1 VRVTNSGQSS
11 RGPDPGRQAEPRSGA
26 PLFTFDA
33 SQRIR
38 SWNRA
43 AEELTGLDAS
53 EIVGRYCWEA
63 LCAHD
68 EDGGLVCHPGCSF
81 HRLLSEHWPVSPP
94 TLVIR
99 TATGTRRV
107 KVPMVVLDDRE
118 LFAGLMIDVGEA
130 EREPA
135 GDPGTPPSLTPRQQ
149 TVLGMLVDGKPARAI
164 AAELQLSEMT
174 VRNHIRAILRALGC
188 TSQLAAVAK
197 ARRLRLDL
205 PDADRREQLE
215 A

>member
-1 VRVTNSGQSS
+1 MC
-11 RGPDPGRQAEPRSGA
+11 
-26 PLFTFDA
+26 
-33 SQRIR
+33 

-43 AEELTGLDAS
+43 AEELTGIDAS
-53 EIVGRYCWEA
+53 EVVGRYCWEA

-81 HRLLSEHWPVSPP
+81 HRLLSEGWPVSPP

-107 KVPMVVLDDRE
+107 KVPMVVLDDRQ
-118 LFAGLMIDVGEA
+118 LFAGLMIDAGELVSPTA
-130 EREPA
+130 PT
-135 GDPGTPPSLTPRQQ
+135 GDPGTPPALTPRQQ
-149 TVLGMLVDGKPARAI
+149 TVLRMLVDGKPARAI

-205 PDADRREQLE
+205 PDVDRPERLR

>member
-1 VRVTNSGQSS
+1 M
-11 RGPDPGRQAEPRSGA
+11 
-26 PLFTFDA
+26 
-33 SQRIR
+33 
-38 SWNRA
+38 
-43 AEELTGLDAS
+43 TGIDAS
-53 EIVGRYCWEA
+53 EVVGRYCWEA

-68 EDGGLVCHPGCSF
+68 EEGGLVCHPGCSF
-81 HRLLSEHWPVSPP
+81 HRLLGEHWPVSPP

-118 LFAGLMIDVGEA
+118 LFAGLMIDAGEA
-130 EREPA
+130 VSQREPA
-135 GDPGTPPSLTPRQQ
+135 DDPGTPPSLTPRQQ

-197 ARRLRLDL
+197 ARRLHLDF
-205 PDADRREQLE
+205 PAADRPERLG